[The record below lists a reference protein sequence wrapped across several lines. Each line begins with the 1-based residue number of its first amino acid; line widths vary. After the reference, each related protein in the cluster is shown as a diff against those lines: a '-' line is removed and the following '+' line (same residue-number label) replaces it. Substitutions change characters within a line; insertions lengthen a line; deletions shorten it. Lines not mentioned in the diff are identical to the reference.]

1 MSIFQKSV
9 RNEYLKN
16 LDETIVAQ
24 AYSRFQK
31 NFNIVKIEEIKKL
44 KEEEYQDGFLRDIFV
59 DVFGYTFKPE
69 ENYNLAREYKNV
81 SDSKKADGAILKNG
95 NVIAVIELKSTK
107 TKDLNSIKEQAF
119 NYKNEH
125 EGCKY
130 VITSNFQKIRLYVE
144 YSNEFEEFDLFDLSQ
159 DDFKTLYLL
168 LNKESVFNDIPSE
181 IKQKTIFRE
190 ENISKQLYKDYS
202 SFKKR
207 LFENLVKN
215 NPEQDKLTLFKKSQK
230 LIDRFL
236 FILFAEDR
244 GLLPSNS
251 ISRIIQRFETL
262 KNEDAYKPIYDIF
275 KQYFG
280 YMNVGREGKN
290 PSDNIPAYNGGLF
303 YEDDLLNKLIIDD
316 NILKDDLKN
325 LSVYDFNTDV
335 DVNILGHIFEHSLS
349 EIEEI
354 TAEIEGIE
362 KDKSKSKRKKDGVF
376 YTPKYITQYIVE
388 NTIGTLCTEKRK
400 ELNIFEIEF
409 DESFLKKDRKLSKQG
424 LELYEKLEE
433 YKKWLLSLKIVDPA
447 CGSGAFLNQALNFL
461 ISEHQFV
468 IDMETELQQGQGSLF
483 SVETAILENN
493 LYGVDIN
500 EESVEI
506 AKLSLWL
513 RTAQK
518 GRKLSILSNN
528 IKCGNS
534 LIDDPEVAGEKAFN
548 WEKEFPEVFAKG
560 GFDVVIGNPPY
571 VRVQFLKHK
580 EIDWFK
586 KHMEVAHK
594 RIDISIMFLELGS
607 KILSQYGL
615 LAYITSNQFLNSE
628 YGRKCRKLLLRD
640 YKIEKIVHFGDL
652 PIFEDALTYVSIF
665 NLRKDKPSDFLFFK
679 IDCMENAI
687 TGDYRNPFN
696 VNISSLDD
704 NVWILKNKKEEKIL
718 KKLQN
723 LPSLDSVASCNYGIV
738 TGNDFVFNLSDEMV
752 NKNGI
757 EKEILL
763 PLIRANNCERYN
775 DVKYD
780 LHVLYPYE
788 LVNGKTQII
797 NENVLKKK
805 YPYAHAYLE
814 QHKTKLMSRKD
825 SRKTFENRESWFSLT
840 RFGRIDLFNEM
851 KIVFPGETKHHK
863 FCIDKN
869 KAGYSGARVFSIT
882 INKNN
887 SNQFNIYCLLGIMNS
902 TLIEFYLHSVAPLK
916 QGGYYSY
923 SSTVV
928 NKTPLSYGNQLNSIG
943 ILSKLIN
950 ENTAGLFELRSKL
963 SSYLIKKVPAVEDNI
978 KLKIWD
984 NLDFGKFI
992 NELNKEI
999 KKSGR
1004 EKLTKMEEMEW
1015 MELFETKKAEVLKLR
1030 EEIEKI
1036 DKEIDK
1042 MVYELYGLTPEEI
1055 EIVEGSFK

>member
-9 RNEYLKN
+9 LNEYLKN

-95 NVIAVIELKSTK
+95 NVIAVIELKSAK

-262 KNEDAYKPIYDIF
+262 KNEDNYKPLYEVC

-280 YMNVGREGKN
+280 YLNKGRMEE
-290 PSDNIPAYNGGLF
+290 NIPAYNGGLF
-303 YEDDLLNKLIIDD
+303 YEDNLLDKLIIEDEV
-316 NILKDDLKN
+316 LKDDLLR
-325 LSVYDFNTDV
+325 LSGYDFNTDV

-534 LIDDPEVAGEKAFN
+534 LIDDPEVAGDKAFN
-548 WEKEFPEVFAKG
+548 WEKEFPEVFKNG

-571 VRVQFLKHK
+571 VDIKGLDKKITDYLFNVYRSSNNRINLYASFIEKSLAVFKKTGVFSFIIPSSLLTQESYKELRNILLNEVTIKSIIRLPNESFGGSAGEVKVDTIILTFKCGVFVEDQAEIIVYKGFDRISDISKYNSDFHFFINTHNWKLDENYIFRINTDDSALTILSKCRNGSQRLIECASFCLGLTPYDKYKGHTEDQIVNRVFHSDKKKDETFKKLLAGNDIKRYFIKWGEEEWISYGDWLGAPRENRFFTENRILVKQI
-580 EIDWFK
+580 IDWSD
-586 KHMEVAHK
+586 K
-594 RIDISIMFLELGS
+594 RIWAASTNEELYNTQNAFNIIPNSNFDIDYLLAIINSKLMSFYHRKEFLEEYKDRFQ
-607 KILSQYGL
+607 KILIKDAKEFPIK
-615 LAYITSNQFLNSE
+615 LAS
-628 YGRKCRKLLLRD
+628 
-640 YKIEKIVHFGDL
+640 
-652 PIFEDALTYVSIF
+652 
-665 NLRKDKPSDFLFFK
+665 
-679 IDCMENAI
+679 MENQQIFVEKAKSIRII
-687 TGDYRNPFN
+687 TDSFWAE
-696 VNISSLDD
+696 L
-704 NVWILKNKKEEKIL
+704 NKLGKYIIHSYSINTL
-718 KKLQN
+718 SRKLQN
-723 LPSLDSVASCNYGIV
+723 W
-738 TGNDFVFNLSDEMV
+738 
-752 NKNGI
+752 
-757 EKEILL
+757 
-763 PLIRANNCERYN
+763 
-775 DVKYD
+775 
-780 LHVLYPYE
+780 YE
-788 LVNGKTQII
+788 L
-797 NENVLKKK
+797 E
-805 YPYAHAYLE
+805 
-814 QHKTKLMSRKD
+814 
-825 SRKTFENRESWFSLT
+825 
-840 RFGRIDLFNEM
+840 FGDF
-851 KIVFPGETKHHK
+851 
-863 FCIDKN
+863 
-869 KAGYSGARVFSIT
+869 
-882 INKNN
+882 
-887 SNQFNIYCLLGIMNS
+887 
-902 TLIEFYLHSVAPLK
+902 
-916 QGGYYSY
+916 
-923 SSTVV
+923 
-928 NKTPLSYGNQLNSIG
+928 
-943 ILSKLIN
+943 
-950 ENTAGLFELRSKL
+950 
-963 SSYLIKKVPAVEDNI
+963 IK
-978 KLKIWD
+978 
-984 NLDFGKFI
+984 
-992 NELNKEI
+992 ELNKEI

-1015 MELFETKKAEVLKLR
+1015 MELFETKKAEVLKLK
-1030 EEIEKI
+1030 EEIDKT
-1036 DKEIDK
+1036 DKEIDN

-1055 EIVEGSFK
+1055 EIVEGSCL

>member
-290 PSDNIPAYNGGLF
+290 PSDNIPTYNDGLF

-548 WEKEFPEVFAKG
+548 WEKEFPEVFANG

-571 VRVQFLKHK
+571 VNINTLPKIIHHYFENKYNEIHTGYNDLMYYFLYNG
-580 EIDWFK
+580 IN
-586 KHMEVAHK
+586 
-594 RIDISIMFLELGS
+594 
-607 KILSQYGL
+607 ILSANGVFGM
-615 LAYITSNQFLNSE
+615 ITSNYFMGNEYAKSLRAFLSKHISSIINFGDYQVFQDASVHTAILFAEKTPKSSMLEYKSLKDTKTLSFSMENSRFE
-628 YGRKCRKLLLRD
+628 EIPKERAKLLDYWLFSTNDQSAIIEKLLLNSKLLGDISEIEQGSKSGKNDVFTVFKDVAKEYRLESD
-640 YKIEKIVHFGDL
+640 LLRKNVKNGDINRYEIHDREMYLIYTDNSTEIQKYPNIFNYLKEHEIELSERNEAKNGLYKWWRLDRPRRKAIFDSDEKIVVPYRATNNRFAYDNEKRFNDGGD
-652 PIFEDALTYVSIF
+652 
-665 NLRKDKPSDFLFFK
+665 
-679 IDCMENAI
+679 
-687 TGDYRNPFN
+687 
-696 VNISSLDD
+696 
-704 NVWILKNKKEEKIL
+704 
-718 KKLQN
+718 
-723 LPSLDSVASCNYGIV
+723 
-738 TGNDFVFNLSDEMV
+738 
-752 NKNGI
+752 
-757 EKEILL
+757 
-763 PLIRANNCERYN
+763 IRAI
-775 DVKYD
+775 V
-780 LHVLYPYE
+780 
-788 LVNGKTQII
+788 I
-797 NENVLKKK
+797 
-805 YPYAHAYLE
+805 
-814 QHKTKLMSRKD
+814 KD
-825 SRKTFENRESWFSLT
+825 
-840 RFGRIDLFNEM
+840 NEM
-851 KIVFPGETKHHK
+851 KIKYVLGVLNSKIIDWYFGFIGKPKGDTREYFNEPLSKIPISEAEIEIQNAISELVDNIMKKSNEYRVIENNFLKYVMSK
-863 FCIDKN
+863 F
-869 KAGYSGARVFSIT
+869 VSI
-882 INKNN
+882 
-887 SNQFNIYCLLGIMNS
+887 NIY
-902 TLIEFYLHSVAPLK
+902 K
-916 QGGYYSY
+916 
-923 SSTVV
+923 
-928 NKTPLSYGNQLNSIG
+928 
-943 ILSKLIN
+943 
-950 ENTAGLFELRSKL
+950 
-963 SSYLIKKVPAVEDNI
+963 
-978 KLKIWD
+978 KLKNWYE
-984 NLDFGKFI
+984 LEFGDFIK
-992 NELNKEI
+992 ELNKEI

-1004 EKLTKMEEMEW
+1004 EKLSKMDEMEW
-1015 MELFETKKAEVLKLR
+1015 MELFEAKKAEVLKLK
-1030 EEIEKI
+1030 EAIDQT

-1042 MVYELYGLTPEEI
+1042 MVYQLYGLTDEEI
-1055 EIVEGSFK
+1055 KIVEESL

>member
-9 RNEYLKN
+9 RNEYLKS

-95 NVIAVIELKSTK
+95 NVIAVIELKSAK

-125 EGCKY
+125 QGCKY

-303 YEDDLLNKLIIDD
+303 YEDNLLDKLIIDD
-316 NILKDDLKN
+316 DVLKADLLS

-534 LIDDPEVAGEKAFN
+534 LIDDPEVAGDKAFN
-548 WEKEFPEVFAKG
+548 WEKEFPEVFANG

-571 VRVQFLKHK
+571 GDYFSDKEKVHLQTRFEDLFSGTFDMYIFFYKIALEILKSNKKMCFITPQTFTNYSQFTGLRKKLAKNNNIEQIIILSGVFKDAIVDNAILLLTKNQQQKSHFKGARLKKTIASLELETIPDISSDNLSCSEFIIKTNDGFVEKLINNYPNKLGDLVKITQGITTGGNEYFINTKNYFVKNGTPENLLKKMLKGKTINKYQILWDDSYIIYSVKSNQKEDQIKTATLLSIFKDKLSQKRETKNGTLPWYCLHWARNEKDFNEPKILIRQTADRIIGVFDNNNFYPIDSLHTLNLKFGAQDNERRLLFITGIINSCLINYLYSWKLDEKGKVYPQIKKENIDWIPIPEYKDSENISIKVKEIQKKYINKELIKNNFYNYISSKHK
-580 EIDWFK
+580 F
-586 KHMEVAHK
+586 
-594 RIDISIMFLELGS
+594 
-607 KILSQYGL
+607 
-615 LAYITSNQFLNSE
+615 
-628 YGRKCRKLLLRD
+628 
-640 YKIEKIVHFGDL
+640 IEENKTLKNWTDLDFGD
-652 PIFEDALTYVSIF
+652 F
-665 NLRKDKPSDFLFFK
+665 
-679 IDCMENAI
+679 
-687 TGDYRNPFN
+687 
-696 VNISSLDD
+696 
-704 NVWILKNKKEEKIL
+704 L
-718 KKLQN
+718 KKL
-723 LPSLDSVASCNYGIV
+723 V
-738 TGNDFVFNLSDEMV
+738 
-752 NKNGI
+752 
-757 EKEILL
+757 
-763 PLIRANNCERYN
+763 CE
-775 DVKYD
+775 
-780 LHVLYPYE
+780 
-788 LVNGKTQII
+788 
-797 NENVLKKK
+797 
-805 YPYAHAYLE
+805 
-814 QHKTKLMSRKD
+814 
-825 SRKTFENRESWFSLT
+825 
-840 RFGRIDLFNEM
+840 
-851 KIVFPGETKHHK
+851 
-863 FCIDKN
+863 
-869 KAGYSGARVFSIT
+869 
-882 INKNN
+882 INK
-887 SNQFNIYCLLGIMNS
+887 
-902 TLIEFYLHSVAPLK
+902 TSV
-916 QGGYYSY
+916 G
-923 SSTVV
+923 
-928 NKTPLSYGNQLNSIG
+928 
-943 ILSKLIN
+943 
-950 ENTAGLFELRSKL
+950 
-963 SSYLIKKVPAVEDNI
+963 
-978 KLKIWD
+978 
-984 NLDFGKFI
+984 
-992 NELNKEI
+992 
-999 KKSGR
+999 
-1004 EKLTKMEEMEW
+1004 KLTKMEEMEW
-1015 MELFETKKAEVLKLR
+1015 MELFEAKKAEVLKLK
-1030 EEIEKI
+1030 EEIDKT

-1042 MVYELYGLTPEEI
+1042 MVYELYGLTEEEI
-1055 EIVEGSFK
+1055 EIVEGSL